1 MARETAQP
9 RLFYGW
15 IIVACTWL
23 ANFTTAGTNPLV
35 FSLFIAPM
43 TTDLGLSRAELV
55 TGITMR
61 MIAGGLFAPT
71 LGVLVDRYGTRW
83 PGVVA
88 GTIVGITLIGFSV
101 FENIYVLYG
110 LFIIS
115 GLSGFAIVGGNTLT
129 IVPPANWFVAKR
141 GRAVA
146 ISSAGQLLGS
156 AVFALL
162 ATWLIAAVGWRETW
176 TIFGVIAFLGVVPP
190 YAIFMRR
197 RPEDIGLFP
206 DGAAGPVSAPAPAA
220 GAAAAVHHT
229 GRDYTMNEAARTP
242 VFWANLASTTLLMFA
257 ISPFLLFRPQYWTEL
272 GFSAWLIGWGLF
284 LDPFCFAAA
293 NMYMGLK
300 AERVPIRYMGALG
313 GVFRTLGMLPLVFG
327 WKWPGS
333 VVVHNV
339 VWGTGSGTTSVFQT
353 MMIPEYFGR
362 LHQGSIRGMTTLAMV
377 AVSSLGGPVGGFL
390 LDRGMPF
397 EVFWWLILAAVV
409 IASGS
414 FYFQKPPPPLPM
426 HDPATATP
434 EPAHR

>member
-1 MARETAQP
+1 MARETTPP
-9 RLFYGW
+9 RFFYGW
-15 IIVACTWL
+15 IIVAVTWL

-43 TTDLGLSRAELV
+43 TTDLGLTRTELV
-55 TGITMR
+55 AGITMR
-61 MIAGGLFAPT
+61 MIAGGLFAPF
-71 LGVLVDRYGTRW
+71 LGRIVDRHGTRW

-88 GTIVGITLIGFSV
+88 GTIVGITLVGFSIFSDV
-101 FENIYVLYG
+101 YVLYA
-110 LFIIS
+110 LFIVS

-176 TIFGVIAFLGVVPP
+176 TIFGIIAFLGVVPG
-190 YAIFMRR
+190 YALFMRR

-206 DGAAGPVSAPAPAA
+206 DGASGPPAPPVAA
-220 GAAAAVHHT
+220 PGAAAHHET
-229 GRDYTMNEAARTP
+229 RDYTLNEAARTP
-242 VFWANLASTTLLMFA
+242 VFWMNLASMTLLMFA
-257 ISPFLLFRPQYWTEL
+257 ISPFLLFRPQYWTEI
-272 GFSAWLIGWGLF
+272 GFSPWLIGWGLF

-300 AERVPIRYMGALG
+300 AERVPIRHMGVLG

-362 LHQGSIRGMTTLAMV
+362 LHQGTIRGMTTLAMV
-377 AVSSLGGPVGGFL
+377 VVSSLGGPVGGYL
-390 LDRGMPF
+390 LDNGVSF
-397 EVFWWLILAAVV
+397 EVFWWMILAAVM
-409 IASGS
+409 ISSAS
-414 FYFQKPPPPLPM
+414 FYFQRPPRTLPA
-426 HDPATATP
+426 HEPATAGS
-434 EPAHR
+434 AHR